1 MIVIKMHKDL
11 VLGYFKNASHMLR
24 TYSEVHANHKTSVL
38 YCKWD
43 IEELVVQSF
52 RVLIE
57 RADFKK
63 EDHRGY
69 NNMGLG

>member
-1 MIVIKMHKDL
+1 MHKDL

-24 TYSEVHANHKTSVL
+24 TYDEVHTNHKTSVL
-38 YCKWD
+38 CCKRD
-43 IEELVVQSF
+43 IEELAMQSF

-63 EDHRGY
+63 EDYPGY
-69 NNMGLG
+69 NNKQMMGSG